1 MTTASLDGS
10 FNFRDTG
17 ETPLAGGGS
26 TRSGVL
32 YRSDALSGLTPT
44 GLEQLAAT
52 EIGVIV
58 DFRTP
63 IERQMAPDRLPATR
77 VFRVVE
83 LALLEGA
90 LTGLAQQAI
99 QAGAQDGD
107 PDAAA
112 AAVRQALAQLP
123 GVGALYVSML
133 THGGDA
139 FAELARLV
147 AAPDAASADAT
158 AVLVHCTAGKDRTG
172 VAIALLLDA
181 VGADRAAVIAD
192 YASSEANLAGAW
204 AERMFAMISAMGVPR
219 TPELDALVA
228 GTPAAAIA
236 EALDWVEREHGGS
249 AAYLRAHGLT
259 DTELTALRRRL
270 IA

>member
-1 MTTASLDGS
+1 VAAASLDGAL
-10 FNFRDTG
+10 NFRDTG
-17 ETPLAGGGS
+17 GTPLADGGA

-52 EIGVIV
+52 GIWVIV

-63 IERQMAPDRLPATR
+63 IERQLAPDRLPATR
-77 VFRVVE
+77 PFRVVE

-90 LTGLAQQAI
+90 LTGLVQQAM
-99 QAGAQDGD
+99 QAGAQARD
-107 PDAAA
+107 PDTAA
-112 AAVRQALAQLP
+112 AAVQRALTQLP
-123 GVGALYVSML
+123 SIGSVYVSML
-133 THGGDA
+133 THGGPA

-147 AAPDAASADAT
+147 AAPEVASADAS

-192 YASSEANLAGAW
+192 YTASEANLSGAW
-204 AERMFAMISAMGVPR
+204 AEQMFAMISAMGVPR
-219 TPELDALVA
+219 SPELDALVA
-228 GTPAAAIA
+228 GTPASAIA
-236 EALDWVEREHGGS
+236 EALEWVQREHGDS
-249 AAYLRAHGLT
+249 AAYLRSSGLT
-259 DTELTALRRRL
+259 DAELTALRRRL
-270 IA
+270 TA